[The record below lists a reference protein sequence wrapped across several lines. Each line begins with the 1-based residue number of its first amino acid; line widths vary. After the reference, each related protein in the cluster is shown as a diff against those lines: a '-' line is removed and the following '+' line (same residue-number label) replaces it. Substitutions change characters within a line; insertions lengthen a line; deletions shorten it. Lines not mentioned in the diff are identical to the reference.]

1 MSILSKLVNKLK
13 SLRASEPVRTT
24 VYPIL
29 ILALAVLVGSGT
41 LSSDT
46 SDLITTITGLVLGV
60 GATEAARSKV
70 TPAGRVAEVADVVT
84 EVVAQVRRAGVSPEV
99 QAILDR
105 ARQTVTD
112 TIGRHRST
120 ER

>member
-1 MSILSKLVNKLK
+1 MNILTKIVNTLK
-13 SLRASEPVRTT
+13 ALRESEPVRTT

-29 ILALAVLVGSGT
+29 ILALGLLVGSGT

-46 SDLITTITGLVLGV
+46 SDLITALAGLVLGV
-60 GATEAARSKV
+60 GAAEVARAKV
-70 TPAGRVAEVADVVT
+70 TPAGRVVEVADVVT
-84 EVVAQVRRAGVSPEV
+84 EVVTAVRRAGVSPEV
-99 QAILDR
+99 QVILDR
-105 ARQTVTD
+105 ARQTVTA

>member
-1 MSILSKLVNKLK
+1 MSVLTKLK

-46 SDLITTITGLVLGV
+46 SDLITTIAGLVLGV
-60 GATEAARSKV
+60 GATEAARAKV

-105 ARQTVTD
+105 ARQTVTG
-112 TIGRHRST
+112 TTGRHRST
-120 ER
+120 Q

>member
-1 MSILSKLVNKLK
+1 MSILSKLVNTVK

-46 SDLITTITGLVLGV
+46 SDLITALAGLVLGV
-60 GATEAARSKV
+60 GATEAARAKV

-84 EVVAQVRRAGVSPEV
+84 DVVAEVRRAGVSPEV
-99 QAILDR
+99 QVILDR

-120 ER
+120 Q

>member
-1 MSILSKLVNKLK
+1 MSNLLSELK
-13 SLRASEPVRTT
+13 NLRESEPVRTT

-46 SDLITTITGLVLGV
+46 SDLITAIAGLLLGV
-60 GATEAARSKV
+60 GATEAARAKV

-84 EVVAQVRRAGVSPEV
+84 EVVAQVRRAGVTPEV
-99 QAILDR
+99 QVILDR
-105 ARQTVTD
+105 ARRTVTA

-120 ER
+120 Q

>member
-1 MSILSKLVNKLK
+1 MMNV
-13 SLRASEPVRTT
+13 LRTLRNSEPVRLY

-29 ILALAVLVGSGT
+29 AVLIGILVARGVI
-41 LSSDT
+41 DAEAA
-46 SDLITTITGLVLGV
+46 DLITGAVALILGV
-60 GATEAARSKV
+60 GATEAARAKV
-70 TPAGRVAEVADVVT
+70 TPAGRVTDAVTAVVAEVKR
-84 EVVAQVRRAGVSPEV
+84 AQVSPEV

-120 ER
+120 Q